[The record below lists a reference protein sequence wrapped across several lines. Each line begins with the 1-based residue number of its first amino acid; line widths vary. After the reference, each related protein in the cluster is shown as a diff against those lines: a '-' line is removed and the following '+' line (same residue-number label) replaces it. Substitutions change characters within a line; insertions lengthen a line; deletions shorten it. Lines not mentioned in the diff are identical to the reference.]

1 MAHTAP
7 YDGEKEKRRGPRH
20 VDVPWAEFTH
30 NQSQRDT
37 IDTTA
42 QLENKVEAA
51 IELSA
56 SFVVYVAGSISE
68 DQSTILVPR
77 YSLTCSNILRQLI
90 LRQTFILWHPLST
103 SMKFYLFLYLLS
115 SSRLSTWSYSFLLLI
130 YLPGS
135 WCAYGKL
142 TLDLIYLHF
151 CMVL

>member
-90 LRQTFILWHPLST
+90 LRQTFIL
-103 SMKFYLFLYLLS
+103 
-115 SSRLSTWSYSFLLLI
+115 
-130 YLPGS
+130 
-135 WCAYGKL
+135 
-142 TLDLIYLHF
+142 
-151 CMVL
+151 